1 MLTIENMIKIKRL
14 RWAGHLSRM
23 DESRTPHQVT
33 FSELK
38 VGKRAQKKPKK
49 RWIDVLKQ
57 DLKEQRINN
66 NEWRNLAADRKEWRI
81 KINENIVNYQERNIR
96 EAKSKRQEKYENE
109 DQFIWECPLCDF
121 KREGRKGRQYV
132 NSHLTQAHRDITE
145 EVRQNTNNTLE
156 CTLCNTICDSRAG
169 LSSHMRHRHPSH
181 IPPENRFRP
190 TRRTLTQDQPS
201 TSQVQSNQS
210 AQYASTSQ
218 ASQVLPVNTNN
229 QFNVKHATDRVV
241 PSQVSAATKETQHVE
256 EDQRK
261 RWNHRT
267 RCNPINMYVRMYV
280 CVCVCVCVW
289 WVDYLKNG

>member
-1 MLTIENMIKIKRL
+1 
-14 RWAGHLSRM
+14 
-23 DESRTPHQVT
+23 
-33 FSELK
+33 
-38 VGKRAQKKPKK
+38 
-49 RWIDVLKQ
+49 
-57 DLKEQRINN
+57 
-66 NEWRNLAADRKEWRI
+66 
-81 KINENIVNYQERNIR
+81 NIR
-96 EAKSKRQEKYENE
+96 EAKSKRQEKHENE

-156 CTLCNTICDSRAG
+156 CTLCNTICNSRAG

-218 ASQVLPVNTNN
+218 AFQVLPVNTNN
-229 QFNVKHATDRVV
+229 QFQCQTCNRSCRSLAGLRSHQRNSTCRRR
-241 PSQVSAATKETQHVE
+241 SE
-256 EDQRK
+256 EEMESSDTMQP
-261 RWNHRT
+261 H
-267 RCNPINMYVRMYV
+267 
-280 CVCVCVCVW
+280 
-289 WVDYLKNG
+289 